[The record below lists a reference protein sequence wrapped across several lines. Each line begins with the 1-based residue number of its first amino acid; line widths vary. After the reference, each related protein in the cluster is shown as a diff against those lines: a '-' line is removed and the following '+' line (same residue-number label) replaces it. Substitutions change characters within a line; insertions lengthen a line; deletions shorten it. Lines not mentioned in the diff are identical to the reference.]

1 MTLAQNIV
9 VFSDSKKPP
18 DEEYDDLVD
27 AGKLPET
34 SIVLPKTHLSV
45 SQVHLYQSCPRAYY
59 WRYVKDL
66 ILPPRARIV
75 EGQAVH
81 KSLEAVHRQHMS
93 SGQPTTLDVLLDAHT
108 DAWARLK
115 TDIEEW
121 DDDNEDKILKRAHS
135 FLTQYHMKHMYK
147 LKPAGVEKRFWM
159 TVGQQQIP
167 LLGYIDLIAEEET
180 ESAPDPA
187 NREVVDYKVV
197 GRAKSQ
203 VDVDTDLQ
211 LTTYS
216 RATGLS
222 HVRFDQF
229 VKTASPKVQITR
241 SRRDLK
247 SHMWAQ
253 EIFEEVA
260 KAIAAGIFPPC
271 DPGHWMCTENW
282 CGFWR
287 KCRGAK

>member
-9 VFSDSKKPP
+9 VFSDSKMPP
-18 DEEYDDLVD
+18 DEEYDNLVD
-27 AGKLPET
+27 AGKLPPT
-34 SIVLPKTHLSV
+34 DVVLPKTHLSV
-45 SQVHLYQSCPRAYY
+45 SQVHLYQSCPRAYS

-66 ILPPRARIV
+66 ILPPRARMV

-81 KSLEAVHRQHMS
+81 KSLEVAHRQRMS
-93 SGQPTTLDVLLDAHT
+93 SGQLAPLDVLLDAHT
-108 DAWARLK
+108 DSWAQLK

-121 DDDNEDKILKRAHS
+121 DDDNEDKIVKRAHS

-147 LKPAGVEKRFWM
+147 LRPASVEKRFWM

-167 LLGYIDLIAEEET
+167 LLGYIDLIAEEEV
-180 ESAPDPA
+180 EGVPNPA
-187 NREVVDYKVV
+187 NREIVDYKVV

-203 VDVDTDLQ
+203 GDADMDLQ
-211 LTTYS
+211 LTVYS

-229 VKTASPKVQITR
+229 VKTVSPKIHVVR

-260 KAIAAGIFPPC
+260 KAISAGIFPPC

-282 CGFWR
+282 CGFWK
-287 KCRGAK
+287 KCRGAR